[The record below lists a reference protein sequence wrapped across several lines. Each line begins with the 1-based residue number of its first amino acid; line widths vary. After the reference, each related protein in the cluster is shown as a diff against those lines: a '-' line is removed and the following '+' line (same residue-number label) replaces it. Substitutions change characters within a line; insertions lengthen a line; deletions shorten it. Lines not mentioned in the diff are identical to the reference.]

1 MTVGLVGRAIKC
13 WIHGGAHG
21 GNSGAL
27 GGANSYM
34 FSLHGGGEVCYNT
47 SPLHSYILDLKKSRF
62 CSLILLEKFNINPH

>member
-21 GNSGAL
+21 GTRGAL

-34 FSLHGGGEVCYNT
+34 FSLHGGGVCSNT
-47 SPLHSYILDLKKSRF
+47 SPSFLYIKS
-62 CSLILLEKFNINPH
+62 